1 MTKLINIFGG
11 PGIGKSTVI
20 AGLFHLMKINQI
32 EVEIAHEFA
41 KDLVW
46 DNQTDILKTDQL
58 YVFAHQYRR
67 IYRLM
72 NKVEY
77 IIVDCPL
84 LMHIPYIADGF
95 LVGLE
100 PLIVESHHT
109 FNNQSFLL
117 NRRPDH
123 KYVTEG
129 RHNTEEESFRIHD
142 ELVDILNKYNEPYTE
157 VVVSPDAPKTILSL
171 LS

>member
-1 MTKLINIFGG
+1 MKL
-11 PGIGKSTVI
+11 K
-20 AGLFHLMKINQI
+20 QI
-32 EVEIAHEFA
+32 EVEVAHEVA

-46 DNQTDILKTDQL
+46 ENQSDILTKDQL
-58 YVFAHQYRR
+58 YVFALQHRR
-67 IYRLM
+67 IYRLVDR
-72 NKVEY
+72 VEY

-84 LMHIPYIADGF
+84 LMCIPYIAEGF
-95 LVGLE
+95 LTGLE

-109 FNNQSFLL
+109 FDNQSFLL

-129 RHNTEEESFRIHD
+129 RYNTEEESFRIH
-142 ELVDILNKYNEPYTE
+142 EKLVDILVKYDEPYIE
-157 VVVSPDAPKTILSL
+157 VDVGEEAPKTILSL